1 MAARLSFSQYRL
13 EAEIERYR
21 AGCQWDKIPALV
33 EQLVSTRIHENDDY
47 GDLLLAESLL
57 EECLLENMALLRSS
71 TPLMDDSL
79 PKLATAKSHLNKILN
94 RGRLEPRYLNEAL
107 LLMAKVHYAQGRYRD
122 AQGMCA
128 KAVIDHLT
136 QDEQPVYHLRL
147 LAEAFVIKGLSLDR
161 QALSSASRVR
171 LSEREDEC
179 LSCYLRACDAALLY
193 LQELDKLMV
202 VGQPGKGTKYHI
214 SSGYLEF
221 DLSFF
226 QQAALQSAYLSL
238 LHKGH
243 LAKGTQQLRRVL
255 RTVDSRS
262 SQSFRK
268 AAARRLAEVLLSS
281 ISEDAYWDPLSP
293 PPEDWLQREGPISS
307 KEALL
312 PTSRLP
318 EYYSKDGSVFC
329 PRDVVEEAVLLLL
342 TTESMASGDAVISL
356 TTDQKGA
363 QEASLQDATSLYD
376 MLTIG
381 LARRGQYA
389 LLSQRLEG
397 AMKFSFNEFHLCYQ
411 LGLSFMAS
419 GKAASAVS
427 VLKECTQMQPDDPTL
442 PLLAAKICI
451 NQLRWLEQ
459 GEALAQ
465 SVVAMGDEAG
475 DFLPRAHLA
484 IGLCYS
490 LRATEATLKV
500 TQDDFNRRAL
510 ESLQRAHLLD
520 PDDPQIALYLALQ
533 LALVRQV
540 TAAMV
545 PLEMVLSLWPDN
557 LSCLHLLVLVLSAQ
571 KQYQPA
577 METLTVALTQH
588 PDNFSLLFTKVK
600 LEEVLLGPEAALRTC
615 EDMLQL
621 WQSRYEGVRS
631 GDAEEGSNDSD
642 PVTLSRMPSG
652 THLTLPDFQDVE
664 TGSQSAASVAASRLE
679 QAWSEVSGNSSSHR
693 QGPAHI
699 WLTLERIW
707 LQAGELFMA
716 ERREKEAQF
725 CAQEASAV
733 SPASHAVLLLRGRL
747 AELRGC
753 DGEAKTLYDEALT
766 IHPQGHRILMHL
778 GQLLMRTGRRGL
790 GEKMLRDAVQAQSTA
805 HEAWSCL
812 GEALQRQGS
821 AQAADCFLTA
831 LELEASC
838 PIRPFSIIAREL

>member
-33 EQLVSTRIHENDDY
+33 EQLVSTRIHENDY

-94 RGRLEPRYLNEAL
+94 RGHLEPRYLNEAL

-147 LAEAFVIKGLSLDR
+147 LAEVFVIKLSLDR
-161 QALSSASRVR
+161 QAVSSASRLR

-193 LQELDKLMV
+193 LQELDKLMA
-202 VGQPGKGTKYHI
+202 VGQPSKGTKYHI

-238 LHKGH
+238 LH
-243 LAKGTQQLRRVL
+243 
-255 RTVDSRS
+255 
-262 SQSFRK
+262 K

-318 EYYSKDGSVFC
+318 EYFSKDVFC

-381 LARRGQYA
+381 LARRGQFA
-389 LLSQRLEG
+389 LLSQQRLEG

-419 GKAASAVS
+419 GKQAASAVS

-490 LRATEATLKV
+490 LRATETLKV

-510 ESLQRAHLLD
+510 ESLQ
-520 PDDPQIALYLALQ
+520 
-533 LALVRQV
+533 
-540 TAAMV
+540 
-545 PLEMVLSLWPDN
+545 
-557 LSCLHLLVLVLSAQ
+557 
-571 KQYQPA
+571 
-577 METLTVALTQH
+577 
-588 PDNFSLLFTKVK
+588 LLFTKVK

-631 GDAEEGSNDSD
+631 DAEEGSNDSD
-642 PVTLSRMPSG
+642 PVTLSRKPSG
-652 THLTLPDFQDVE
+652 THLTLPDLHDVE

-699 WLTLERIW
+699 WVTLERIW
-707 LQAGELFMA
+707 LQAELFMA

-753 DGEAKTLYDEALT
+753 DSEAKTLYDEALT
-766 IHPQGHRILMHL
+766 IHPQGHRILMHM

-812 GEALQRQGS
+812 GEALQRQCS
-821 AQAADCFLTA
+821 MQAADCFLTA

-838 PIRPFSIIAREL
+838 PIRPFTIIAREL

>member
-1 MAARLSFSQYRL
+1 M
-13 EAEIERYR
+13 
-21 AGCQWDKIPALV
+21 
-33 EQLVSTRIHENDDY
+33 
-47 GDLLLAESLL
+47 AESLL

-94 RGRLEPRYLNEAL
+94 RGHLEPRYLNEAL

-147 LAEAFVIKGLSLDR
+147 LAEVFVIKGLSLDR
-161 QALSSASRVR
+161 QAVSSASRLR

-193 LQELDKLMV
+193 LQELDKVCRMRL
-202 VGQPGKGTKYHI
+202 G
-214 SSGYLEF
+214 LLF

-238 LHKGH
+238 LHKG
-243 LAKGTQQLRRVL
+243 
-255 RTVDSRS
+255 
-262 SQSFRK
+262 
-268 AAARRLAEVLLSS
+268 RLAEVLLSS

-318 EYYSKDGSVFC
+318 EYFSKDGVFC

-342 TTESMASGDAVISL
+342 TTESMVRRSVCLSL
-356 TTDQKGA
+356 SGA

-381 LARRGQYA
+381 LARRGQFA

-490 LRATEATLKV
+490 LRATEGDGGAG
-500 TQDDFNRRAL
+500 
-510 ESLQRAHLLD
+510 ESSFPPPPHCRAHLLD

-540 TAAMV
+540 SSALPRPARRSHRV
-545 PLEMVLSLWPDN
+545 PV
-557 LSCLHLLVLVLSAQ
+557 CL
-571 KQYQPA
+571 P
-577 METLTVALTQH
+577 
-588 PDNFSLLFTKVK
+588 LLFTKVK

-621 WQSRYEGVRS
+621 WQSRYEG
-631 GDAEEGSNDSD
+631 GSNDSD
-642 PVTLSRMPSG
+642 PVTLSRKPSG
-652 THLTLPDFQDVE
+652 THLTLPDLHDVE

-699 WLTLERIW
+699 WVTLERIW

-753 DGEAKTLYDEALT
+753 DSEAKTLYDEALT
-766 IHPQGHRILMHL
+766 IHPQGHRILMHM
-778 GQLLMRTGRRGL
+778 LLMRTGRRGL

-812 GEALQRQGS
+812 GEALQRQCS
-821 AQAADCFLTA
+821 MQAADCFLTA

-838 PIRPFSIIAREL
+838 PIRPFTIIAREL

>member
-94 RGRLEPRYLNEAL
+94 RGHLEPRYLNEAL

-147 LAEAFVIKGLSLDR
+147 LAEVFVIKGLSLDR
-161 QALSSASRVR
+161 QAVSSASRLR

-193 LQELDKLMV
+193 LQELDKLMA
-202 VGQPGKGTKYHI
+202 VGQPSKGTKYHI

-255 RTVDSRS
+255 RTIDSRG

-318 EYYSKDGSVFC
+318 EYFSKDGVFC

-381 LARRGQYA
+381 LARRGQFA

-540 TAAMV
+540 SSALPRPARRSHRV
-545 PLEMVLSLWPDN
+545 PV
-557 LSCLHLLVLVLSAQ
+557 CL
-571 KQYQPA
+571 PC
-577 METLTVALTQH
+577 VACRRPGRRGL
-588 PDNFSLLFTKVK
+588 DGEWCLLFTKVK

-642 PVTLSRMPSG
+642 PVTLSRKPSG
-652 THLTLPDFQDVE
+652 THLTLPDLHDVE

-699 WLTLERIW
+699 WVTLERIW

-753 DGEAKTLYDEALT
+753 DSEAKTLYDEALT
-766 IHPQGHRILMHL
+766 IHPQGHRILMHM

-812 GEALQRQGS
+812 GEALQRQCS
-821 AQAADCFLTA
+821 MQAADCFLTA

-838 PIRPFSIIAREL
+838 PIRPFTIIAREL